1 MTNRRFMNEEFFDFS
16 SIEKQIE
23 TIKQNKLTENEAD
36 ESNIQKEDLM
46 NLLESQL
53 TILIDIQYLLTE
65 IEKNTR
71 AKKRGFFK

>member
-1 MTNRRFMNEEFFDFS
+1 MNEEFFDFS

-23 TIKQNKLTENEAD
+23 TIKQNKSQENE
-36 ESNIQKEDLM
+36 SNEWETKNEDLM

-53 TILIDIQYLLTE
+53 TILVDIQYLLTE

-71 AKKRGFFK
+71 TKKRSFFK

>member
-1 MTNRRFMNEEFFDFS
+1 MNEEFFDFS

>member
-23 TIKQNKLTENEAD
+23 TIKQNKSQENE
-36 ESNIQKEDLM
+36 SNEWETKNEDLM

-53 TILIDIQYLLTE
+53 TILVDIQYLLTE

-71 AKKRGFFK
+71 TK

>member
-1 MTNRRFMNEEFFDFS
+1 MNEEFFDFS
-16 SIEKQIE
+16 SIEKQIAA
-23 TIKQNKLTENEAD
+23 IKQNELQENKSNESETEN
-36 ESNIQKEDLM
+36 EDLM

-71 AKKRGFFK
+71 TKKRFFFK

>member
-1 MTNRRFMNEEFFDFS
+1 MTNKRFMNEEFFDFS
-16 SIEKQIE
+16 SIEKQIAA
-23 TIKQNKLTENEAD
+23 IKQNELQENKSNESETEN
-36 ESNIQKEDLM
+36 EDLM

-71 AKKRGFFK
+71 TKKRFFFK